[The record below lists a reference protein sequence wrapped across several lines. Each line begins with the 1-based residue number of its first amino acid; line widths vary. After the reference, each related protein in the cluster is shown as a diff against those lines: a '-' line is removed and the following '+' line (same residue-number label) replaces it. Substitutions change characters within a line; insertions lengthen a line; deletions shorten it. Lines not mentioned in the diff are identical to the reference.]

1 MKKGNNQMPRTS
13 AEERAHREIIKLILS
28 QKYAPGDRLVEA
40 ELAQEMGLSRTP
52 VRNALRKL
60 IAEGLLENQDNKGCV
75 IPKITPSDMESVFSI
90 RTLLEGRAAAAAAK
104 LATDADIDQLKKLL
118 ATERELYSQGSMEP
132 YTEINQQIHLGIG
145 TLSRNDYLERFIR
158 QAFWRAE
165 LYIFFFDRFYIRPGG
180 TEPPLRDP
188 DKSQSCREHA
198 RLVQA
203 IASRDSNLAESVMK
217 EHIQST
223 YQTITRRVFSF

>member
-1 MKKGNNQMPRTS
+1 MPRTS

-40 ELAQEMGLSRTP
+40 EMAQELGLSRTP

-75 IPKITPSDMESVFSI
+75 IPKITPSDMESVFSV

-132 YTEINQQIHLGIG
+132 YTEINRQIHLGIG

-180 TEPPLRDP
+180 AEPPLRDP

-203 IASRDSNLAESVMK
+203 ITSRDSNLAESVMK